1 MYLVGT
7 FTMATILFVS
17 TGIQFWLT
25 DYFINVL
32 KFPKEKVN
40 IAYAIVSITG
50 PTLGCAFGNLSIMQ
64 VELLSV
70 KEVAMNIQPPS
81 TLSFSFLQ

>member
-25 DYFINVL
+25 DYFIYVL
-32 KFPKEKVN
+32 HFPQHTVN
-40 IAYAIVSITG
+40 IAYAIISITG
-50 PTLGCAFGNLSIMQ
+50 PTLGCAFGK
-64 VELLSV
+64 LL
-70 KEVAMNIQPPS
+70 
-81 TLSFSFLQ
+81 